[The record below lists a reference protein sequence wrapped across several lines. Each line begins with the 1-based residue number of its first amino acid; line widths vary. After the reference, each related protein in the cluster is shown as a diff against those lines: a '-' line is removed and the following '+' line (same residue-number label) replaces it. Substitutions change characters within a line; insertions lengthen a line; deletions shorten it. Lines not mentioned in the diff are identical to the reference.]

1 VFIPVSDWF
10 PAFMLTLA
18 IEVPVGAVLLRRTEP
33 DLVRLVALIAAINLA
48 THLAVWYV
56 FSQLFLP
63 GTLGYT
69 VAAEAWAIG
78 CEAVFYRLVL
88 SGLTAPRALTIAAVA
103 NLASFAAGR
112 LIGGTWLDRFG

>member
-10 PAFMLTLA
+10 AAFVLTIA
-18 IEVPVGAVLLRRTEP
+18 IEMPIAGALLRRWEP
-33 DLVRLVALIAAINLA
+33 DLARLAALILAINLA

-56 FSQLFLP
+56 FSQLFMP
-63 GTLGYT
+63 GTLEYT
-69 VAAEAWAIG
+69 LAAEGWAIG

-88 SGLTAPRALTIAAVA
+88 GGMTATRALAIAAVA